1 MAVKAHT
8 RPFDRKWMNVV
19 AAIIVPVG
27 LFLYLRMWR
36 FRLRLMRD
44 LKVIRQTNDALI
56 ARIEELN
63 SSGTSKA

>member
-44 LKVIRQTNDALI
+44 LKVIRQTNDAVI